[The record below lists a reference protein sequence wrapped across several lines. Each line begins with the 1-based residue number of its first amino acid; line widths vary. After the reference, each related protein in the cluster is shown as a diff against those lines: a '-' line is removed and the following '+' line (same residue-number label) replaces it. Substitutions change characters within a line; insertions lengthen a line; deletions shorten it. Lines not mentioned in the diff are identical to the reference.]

1 MRISVT
7 SAAVALAGHAA
18 LVAASAWTFS
28 DGSVSVGKTADKVV
42 ETFADGNRVKTVLA
56 LGHEDT
62 LRVALTIKEGSKA
75 KRPHQAFLVVR
86 EAASGLEAPF
96 PLSVKASG
104 KAVLQISQKDLPIQ
118 LLSSPSPLQ
127 ASLVIGSTG
136 STKGSVAPVFDMEIK
151 TDPVHPVQSPA
162 APLRYGKLPE
172 IHHTFRPDPK
182 NPPKV
187 VSLVFAL
194 AVLATVPAL
203 FAGWTVLGG
212 NICHAK
218 QAMSTAPISHGLFFG
233 SVVAME
239 GVFFLYYSAWNLF
252 QTLPAVGLVGAVAV
266 LSGTKALGEVQGR
279 RLAGER

>member
-1 MRISVT
+1 MRISIA
-7 SAAVALAGHAA
+7 SAVVALAGHAA

-28 DGSVSVGKTADKVV
+28 DGSVSVGKASNKMV
-42 ETFADGNRVKTVLA
+42 EKFVEGTRIEKTLA
-56 LGHEDT
+56 LGHQDT
-62 LRVALTIKEGSKA
+62 LRVSLTTKEGSAA

-86 EAASGLEAPF
+86 DAASGLEAPF
-96 PLSVKASG
+96 PLTVKASG
-104 KAVLQISQKDLPIQ
+104 KAVVQFSQKDLPMQ
-118 LLSSPSPLQ
+118 LLTSRLPLEARLILGSMGSATGLTSPIFGIELTP
-127 ASLVIGSTG
+127 
-136 STKGSVAPVFDMEIK
+136 
-151 TDPVHPVQSPA
+151 DPVHPVRAPA

-172 IHHTFRPDPK
+172 IHHIFRPDPK
-182 NPPKV
+182 NPPKA

-203 FAGWTVLGG
+203 FVGWIALGG

-252 QTLPAVGLVGAVAV
+252 QTLPAMGLVAAVAV
-266 LSGTKALGEVQGR
+266 LSGAKALGEVQGR
-279 RLAGER
+279 RRAGER